1 MHSEKLLLDA
11 LFGKDI
17 QDCLFKRHVKWVS
30 ENPNHGYF
38 EYIEEIFLI
47 VTKFRIMIAPTFM
60 YE

>member
-1 MHSEKLLLDA
+1 MY
-11 LFGKDI
+11 GKDI
-17 QDCLFKRHVKWVS
+17 QDCLFKRHVKWVP